1 MTLAFTERPAWEHQ
15 LMVWTFSGCSACWGS
30 APGSRM
36 ACRATLLPER
46 MNSYLSDCHLHRGF
60 ASWQTMLNASHSLS
74 CREATVYNNVCAFAR
89 LNVISVLS
97 RHIVFFYCLAGI
109 SKISTGSAPACL
121 GAMCYYLLCGRLWF
135 CCLVGC
141 CIILHWGHCQVFLKK
156 LHKSWRMLFLL
167 MSVW

>member
-1 MTLAFTERPAWEHQ
+1 
-15 LMVWTFSGCSACWGS
+15 MVWTFSGCSACWGS

-97 RHIVFFYCLAGI
+97 RHIVFFLL
-109 SKISTGSAPACL
+109 L
-121 GAMCYYLLCGRLWF
+121 GRHFKNIYRICSSLPRSDVLLFALWETVILLSGRL
-135 CCLVGC
+135 LYYTSLRSLSSVPQE
-141 CIILHWGHCQVFLKK
+141 IAQKLKNALFAHVCMVDMK
-156 LHKSWRMLFLL
+156 LQPAEQT
-167 MSVW
+167 